1 MPALF
6 ILFPFAGII
15 LLNIAYSR
23 KNSNRA
29 SLYTAAAIL
38 LLQILMSLTMGLN
51 LWRKIDSILNTKLI
65 INLSLNSYS
74 SLMLFIIGLIAL
86 TSLCVGAYQQDL
98 NMFNFSNL
106 CLLVVIGMDG
116 VVLVGDLFYLYVF
129 LEITAVSTFILIAMR
144 KNGNALE
151 GSFKYLV
158 LSAVAS
164 VFILLGIA
172 LIFMF
177 TGSLKFDD
185 LERFFSG
192 IHGTIPMPILS
203 AAILILSGLFIKS
216 GLVPFHGWV
225 PDAYSSASSA
235 VSILAAGIETKIAGV
250 YSLLIVFTKVFNR
263 NPLIGH
269 IIMIFGAVSIV
280 VGALSA
286 IGQDNFKTMLSF
298 SSISQIGYIA
308 LGIGIGT
315 PLAILGAVFHFLNH
329 AVFKSLLFVNSA
341 AVERKTGTVKFEK
354 LGGLE
359 SKMPVTGITSVI
371 GFLSTAGIPPFSGFW
386 SKFIIITAAWEAG
399 FHTYAV
405 IAILSSILT
414 IWYFLKLQ
422 RGVFF
427 GELKEGLEH
436 VSEAEAGFKIFS
448 ILLSIITI
456 ALGILFPFIAGL
468 L

>member
-6 ILFPFAGII
+6 ILFPLIAII
-15 LLNIAYSR
+15 LLNIICSR
-23 KNSNRA
+23 KSVTRA
-29 SLYTAAAIL
+29 GFYTAAIIL

-51 LWRKIDSILNTKLI
+51 FWRKIDSILNTKLI
-65 INLSLNSYS
+65 ISLSLNSYS
-74 SLMLFIIGLIAL
+74 SLMLFIIGIIAL
-86 TSLCVGAYQQDL
+86 FSLCIGVFQQDFNL
-98 NMFNFSNL
+98 FNFSNL
-106 CLLVVIGMDG
+106 YLLVVIGMDG
-116 VVLVGDLFYLYVF
+116 VVLVNDLFYLYVF
-129 LEITAVSTFILIAMR
+129 LEITAVSTFILIAM
-144 KNGNALE
+144 KKDGPALE

-158 LSAVAS
+158 LSAVAA

-185 LERFFSG
+185 LEKFFSG
-192 IHGTIPMPILS
+192 IHGTIPMPILT

-216 GLVPFHGWV
+216 GLVPFHGWI

-235 VSILAAGIETKIAGV
+235 VSVMVAGVETKISGV

-286 IGQDNFKTMLSF
+286 IGQDNFKAMLSF

-315 PLAILGAVFHFLNH
+315 PLAIFGAAFHFLNH
-329 AVFKSLLFVNSA
+329 AVFKSLLFINSA
-341 AVERKTGTVKFEK
+341 AVERKTGTLKFEK

-359 SKMPVTGITSVI
+359 SRMPVTGITSIV
-371 GFLSTAGIPPFSGFW
+371 GFLSTAGIPPLSGFW
-386 SKFIIITAAWEAG
+386 SKFIIITAAWQAG
-399 FHTYAV
+399 FHAYAV
-405 IAILSSILT
+405 IGILSSILT
-414 IWYFLKLQ
+414 LWYFLKLQ

-427 GELKEGLEH
+427 GELKEGLQQ
-436 VSEAEAGFKIFS
+436 VSEAEAGFKISS
-448 ILLSIITI
+448 ILLSLITI
-456 ALGILFPFIAGL
+456 VLGILFPFVAGSF
-468 L
+468 